1 MPNLLDSRRRIKS
14 VKNTQQIT
22 KAMKMVSAAKLK
34 RAQDRVVTA
43 RPFANKMMEVL
54 GGLADRIDEDFH
66 HPLLDARGDQRYL
79 MVLITADKGLC
90 GAFNTNLIKAAQ
102 AFIVANPNKEVEILA
117 VGRKGRDFFRRRGA
131 NLVGEYIGLT
141 GKGRVE
147 FSEALGVARDV
158 VKRFTEDKTID
169 KAFVIYNEFKSVMQQ
184 RVVTEQLLP
193 VARQSHD
200 VPPETYPNSLT
211 QSQFVDAVNA
221 NSRNRLSQV
230 ERDQLVSDLTSGAK
244 TRAQVLKMLE
254 DPAAGGQPVTR
265 VDYIYEQPPGE
276 IFSRLLPR
284 LIETQIFRALLE
296 SIASEQGARMTAMD
310 SASKNARELIDSLTL
325 NMNRVRQAAITNE
338 IIEVVSGAAA
348 L

>member
-1 MPNLLDSRRRIKS
+1 MPNLLDIRRRIKS

-34 RAQDRVVTA
+34 RAQDRVITA
-43 RPFANKMMEVL
+43 RPFANKMTEVL
-54 GGLADRIDEDFH
+54 SGLADRTEENFH
-66 HPLLDARGDQRYL
+66 HPLLDARGDERYL
-79 MVLITADKGLC
+79 LVLITADKGLC

-102 AFIVANPNKEVEILA
+102 AFIRDNPDKQIEILA
-117 VGRKGRDFFRRRGA
+117 VGRKGRDFLRRRGA
-131 NLVGEYIGLT
+131 SLIGEYIGLT

-147 FSEALGVARDV
+147 FAEALEVARDV
-158 VKRFTEDKTID
+158 IKRFTEDKAID
-169 KAFVIYNEFKSVMQQ
+169 KAFIIYNEFKSVMQQ

-193 VARQSHD
+193 VSRASSGE
-200 VPPETYPNSLT
+200 PEPTSANEPISL
-211 QSQFVDAVNA
+211 
-221 NSRNRLSQV
+221 
-230 ERDQLVSDLTSGAK
+230 
-244 TRAQVLKMLE
+244 
-254 DPAAGGQPVTR
+254 

-276 IFSRLLPR
+276 IFSKLLPR

-348 L
+348 Q

>member
-1 MPNLLDSRRRIKS
+1 MPNLLDIRRRIKS

-43 RPFANKMMEVL
+43 RPFANKMIEVL
-54 GGLADRIDEDFH
+54 GGLAARTDEDFH

-79 MVLITADKGLC
+79 LVLVTADKGLC

-102 AFIVANPNKEVEILA
+102 SFIRENSDKQIDILA

-131 NLVGEYIGLT
+131 DLVGEYIAVT
-141 GKGRVE
+141 GKGRVD
-147 FSEALGVARDV
+147 FSEALEIARDV
-158 VKRFTEDKTID
+158 IKRFTEDEGID
-169 KAFVIYNEFKSVMQQ
+169 KAFVIYNEFKSVLQQ
-184 RVVTEQLLP
+184 RVATEQLLP
-193 VARQSHD
+193 VARATPDDGTAATDQSL
-200 VPPETYPNSLT
+200 NL
-211 QSQFVDAVNA
+211 
-221 NSRNRLSQV
+221 
-230 ERDQLVSDLTSGAK
+230 
-244 TRAQVLKMLE
+244 
-254 DPAAGGQPVTR
+254 
-265 VDYIYEQPPGE
+265 VDYIYEQPPAE
-276 IFSRLLPR
+276 IFARLLPR
-284 LIETQIFRALLE
+284 LVETQIFRALLE

-348 L
+348 Q

>member
-1 MPNLLDSRRRIKS
+1 MPNLLDIRRRIKS

-43 RPFANKMMEVL
+43 RPFANKMTAVL
-54 GGLADRIDEDFH
+54 AGLAERTDEDFR
-66 HPLLDARGDQRYL
+66 HPLLDVRGDERYL
-79 MVLITADKGLC
+79 LVLVTADKGLC

-102 AFIVANPNKEVEILA
+102 AFLRDNPGKNIEILA

-131 NLVGEYIGLT
+131 NLGGEYIGVT

-147 FSEALGVARDV
+147 FSEALEIARDV
-158 VKRFTEDKTID
+158 IKRFTENQEID
-169 KAFVIYNEFKSVMQQ
+169 KAFLIYNEFKSVLQQ
-184 RVVTEQLLP
+184 RVVTELLLP
-193 VARQSHD
+193 VARSTAAA
-200 VPPETYPNSLT
+200 E
-211 QSQFVDAVNA
+211 
-221 NSRNRLSQV
+221 
-230 ERDQLVSDLTSGAK
+230 
-244 TRAQVLKMLE
+244 
-254 DPAAGGQPVTR
+254 PAAEKSLNL
-265 VDYIYEQPPGE
+265 VDYIYEQPPAE
-276 IFSRLLPR
+276 IFARLLPR

-325 NMNRVRQAAITNE
+325 NMNRIRQAAITNE

-348 L
+348 Q